1 MNFAFVAIIYYGVV
15 LFLIRKPQKGKVK
28 QFSTKDKGKNDE
40 DDQYVK
46 VDRFMFVIYMT
57 SFLLYN
63 VVYFFQFADRFH

>member
-1 MNFAFVAIIYYGVV
+1 MKVVTLYYGVV

-28 QFSTKDKGKNDE
+28 QFSPKEKGKNDE